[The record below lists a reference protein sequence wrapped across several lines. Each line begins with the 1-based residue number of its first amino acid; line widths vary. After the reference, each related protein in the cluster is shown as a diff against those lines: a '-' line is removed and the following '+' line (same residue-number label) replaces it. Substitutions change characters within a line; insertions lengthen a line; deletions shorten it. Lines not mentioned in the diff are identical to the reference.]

1 MSPHRNIYRIQ
12 PSSSGHDEGHP
23 EADTCQTEG
32 GFPELKI
39 LKQKIRNLVSP
50 DMGLG
55 HSDKAGAN
63 GHGAVSI
70 PSEKAVEDPVEEGAA
85 QALESGQG

>member
-1 MSPHRNIYRIQ
+1 MVSHRAE
-12 PSSSGHDEGHP
+12 S
-23 EADTCQTEG
+23 ALTLQTEG

-63 GHGAVSI
+63 GNGAVTI
-70 PSEKAVEDPVEEGAA
+70 PKAGEEVADKAEVKAVDA
-85 QALESGQG
+85 GQG